1 MVGQNT
7 ESPLG
12 SLQGTGDEH
21 ALVGIM
27 NVQKMCLSLV
37 ANTREISVNGF
48 RIDVGRLEH
57 DV

>member
-21 ALVGIM
+21 ALAGVT
-27 NVQKMCLSLV
+27 NARKMCFNLV
-37 ANTREISVNGF
+37 ANTGEISVNGF
-48 RIDVGRLEH
+48 RIDVGRLEC